1 MLVMH
6 QHKSCLAIYQIV
18 GCIKCRRFDYE
29 LKAFY
34 LKCKDIYLRKSFL
47 SPFQNTR
54 PLANSYSKF
63 AESLLQICGKFK
75 IRMQINFW
83 QTVCRKFRIRM
94 QISFWQTV
102 CGKFATSLQINIT
115 ALRYY
120 NKRETINKH

>member
-83 QTVCRKFRIRM
+83 QTVCRKFAASSECARKLA
-94 QISFWQTV
+94 SS
-102 CGKFATSLQINIT
+102 KLFAANLPQ
-115 ALRYY
+115 AYR
-120 NKRETINKH
+120 